1 MDAVVVIKKAQ
12 HQQTNAFA
20 LLQNININP
29 REMLMFLLKVQLKSH
44 KKNCRGRENGELA
57 HRYII

>member
-29 REMLMFLLKVQLKSH
+29 RENVNVPAKSTS
-44 KKNCRGRENGELA
+44 
-57 HRYII
+57 